1 MLRIH
6 DDVRD
11 PPSLGRQ
18 LAGAWLLCLL
28 ITGVTTALTLESG
41 ATSPPDAM
49 VAVTYPSHPSE
60 FCRAVPK
67 HAVSQGRRRSLAV
80 VTNRSTPSC

>member
-18 LAGAWLLCLL
+18 LAGACLLCLFL
-28 ITGVTTALTLESG
+28 IGVTVTPTLESA
-41 ATSPPDAM
+41 ATPPRDTT

-60 FCRAVPK
+60 FCRTKARCQSRMAPLGG
-67 HAVSQGRRRSLAV
+67 GRHE
-80 VTNRSTPSC
+80 